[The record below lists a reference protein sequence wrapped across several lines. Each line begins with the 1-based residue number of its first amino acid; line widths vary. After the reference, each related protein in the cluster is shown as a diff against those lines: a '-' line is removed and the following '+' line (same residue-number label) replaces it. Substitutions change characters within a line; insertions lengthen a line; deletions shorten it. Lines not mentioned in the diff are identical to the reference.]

1 MSKRVRSLSQDSP
14 KKKDKKENIKDKMM
28 MILISAHGNDHVI
41 EQTLREKIKNDLL
54 VMGIYFTLDEA
65 LKNTYINEIMQVLEN
80 MDIFYV
86 PAMTAKN
93 ASAPMKEQF
102 LVGKEIAKLNG
113 NYMSTRD
120 LYILKF
126 LFDCNAFI
134 ESHTEINL
142 EQFQHFVQEH
152 SRNQRELFFYL
163 NADDYIEILNLCKS
177 YKTAKNK
184 ILDNSFPPHDGE
196 WKHEYLPLCCSK
208 NSTIFDIHDATID
221 HLQFDPR
228 LAKVFKTYRSRPNVH
243 LRTQTN
249 LFLEQKWEHISTF
262 FGENDAEEKAFKFS
276 LQVIDPTCFQRIFA
290 GLTKENMFTSFDLN
304 SPQLKMFDCLNA
316 KLSTLGHEPGLIEFK
331 RHILTTLITKIVQD
345 MTISQSQLFIILA
358 LFNLQVAFITDSD
371 CTDLPEDLKEEDI
384 KTPEIRRTLKKKP
397 KHSKKAKIR
406 RVRIQPYQES
416 QLDIDFQPV
425 QDPIENI
432 ISQHQARL
440 KEILLHTVNGN
451 FGGSEISFIEAIST
465 KKIIEEEIQKEIAG
479 QPILKRI
486 LIFFR
491 IPSSLPPHYKSTIR
505 EIHRLLNEPRTRSRD
520 QKNGLRDRSRSR
532 DKKIGSRDRSRSRDR
547 IDPFIEKKAKEI
559 KDKLDNLRRRIG
571 SH

>member
-1 MSKRVRSLSQDSP
+1 MSKRVRSLTQDSP
-14 KKKDKKENIKDKMM
+14 KKKEKKENIKDKMM

-54 VMGIYFTLDEA
+54 VMGIHFTLDEA
-65 LKNTYINEIMQVLEN
+65 LKNTYIDQIMQVLEN

-102 LVGKEIAKLNG
+102 LVGGEIPKLNG

-134 ESHTEINL
+134 ESHTEITL

-163 NADDYIEILNLCKS
+163 NADDYIEILNLCKY
-177 YKTAKNK
+177 YKDLKTK
-184 ILDNSFPPHDGE
+184 IIDETFPPLHDQ

-208 NSTIFDIHDATID
+208 NSTLFDIHNATID
-221 HLQFDPR
+221 DLQFDPR

-249 LFLEQKWEHISTF
+249 LFLEQRWEHISTF
-262 FGENDAEEKAFKFS
+262 FGENEAEEKAFKFS
-276 LQVIDPTCFQRIFA
+276 LQVIDPTCFQRIFS
-290 GLTKENMFTSFDLN
+290 GLTKENMFTAFDLN
-304 SPQLKMFDCLNA
+304 SPYLKMFDCLNA
-316 KLSTLGHEPGLIEFK
+316 KLSTLGDPPELTEFK
-331 RHILTTLITKIVQD
+331 RHILTTLITKIIQD

-358 LFNLQVAFITDSD
+358 LFNLHAAFITDSD
-371 CTDLPEDLKEEDI
+371 CTDLPKDSKEEDI
-384 KTPEIRRTLKKKP
+384 EKPERRRTFKKKP
-397 KHSKKAKIR
+397 KWSKKARIR
-406 RVRIQPYQES
+406 RVRMQTYQDS
-416 QLDIDFQPV
+416 QLDLEFEPV
-425 QDPIENI
+425 QDSIKNI

-440 KEILLHTVNGN
+440 KEILLSTVNGN

-465 KKIIEEEIQKEIAG
+465 KKIIEEEIAG
-479 QPILKRI
+479 QSILNRI
-486 LIFFR
+486 FRFFR

-505 EIHRLLNEPRTRSRD
+505 EIHRLLNEPR
-520 QKNGLRDRSRSR
+520 SRSR
-532 DKKIGSRDRSRSRDR
+532 DKKSRSGSRDRSRSRDR

>member
-1 MSKRVRSLSQDSP
+1 MSKRVRSLSP
-14 KKKDKKENIKDKMM
+14 KKDKKENIKDKMM

-54 VMGIYFTLDEA
+54 VMGINFNPSKD
-65 LKNTYINEIMQVLEN
+65 LKNAYINQIMQVLEN

-102 LVGKEIAKLNG
+102 LVGEEIAKLNG

-126 LFDCNAFI
+126 LFDCNVFI
-134 ESHTEINL
+134 ESHGEITL
-142 EQFQHFVQEH
+142 EHFQHFVQEH

-177 YKTAKNK
+177 YKTEKNK

-208 NSTIFDIHDATID
+208 NSTMFDIHDAKID
-221 HLQFDPR
+221 DLQFDPR

-249 LFLEQKWEHISTF
+249 LFLEQRWEHISTF

-276 LQVIDPTCFQRIFA
+276 LQVIDPTCFQRIFS
-290 GLTKENMFTSFDLN
+290 GLTKENMFTAFDLN
-304 SPQLKMFDCLNA
+304 SPHLKMFDCLNA
-316 KLSTLGHEPGLIEFK
+316 KLSKLGDTPELTEFK
-331 RHILTTLITKIVQD
+331 RYILTTLITKIIED

-358 LFNLQVAFITDSD
+358 LFNLKAAFITDSD
-371 CTDLPEDLKEEDI
+371 CTDLPEDSKEEDI
-384 KTPEIRRTLKKKP
+384 EKTKRIKTLKKTKR
-397 KHSKKAKIR
+397 SKKAKIR
-406 RVRIQPYQES
+406 RVRIQPYQDS
-416 QLDIDFQPV
+416 QLDLEFEPV
-425 QDPIENI
+425 QDSIENI
-432 ISQHQARL
+432 ITQHQARL
-440 KEILLHTVNGN
+440 KEIVLRTVNGN

-465 KKIIEEEIQKEIAG
+465 KEIIEKEIDG
-479 QPILKRI
+479 LPILKRI
-486 LIFFR
+486 FRIFR
-491 IPSSLPPHYKSTIR
+491 IPSSLPQHYKETIR
-505 EIHRLLNEPRTRSRD
+505 QIHHLLHEQRIRSRD
-520 QKNGLRDRSRSR
+520 QKN
-532 DKKIGSRDRSRSRDR
+532 GSRDRSRSRDR
-547 IDPFIEKKAKEI
+547 IDPFIEKKARKI
-559 KDKLDNLRRRIG
+559 KHVLDNVRRRIG